1 MPIFLEPI
9 NRHEINEATKSKSR
23 LGIFTSHNSQDSP
36 RIHTDESKIG
46 STYSFDSVSSSIVS
60 DKDSDL
66 DSDMI
71 SFTDNDRMI
80 SSSSSSV
87 QNIPITSETDMPMS
101 IAAENSLKTT
111 KNVPQ
116 QIESDTKKVERE
128 LIEFDMPI
136 NSIGYFDLNETTRI
150 SDVLPSELPFKN
162 VHVKSVSTKNVPT
175 ASESWLVDFSDAN
188 LLIMPNNNSATESTS
203 TVDTPTNTNTV
214 NSTSVCHADNI
225 SPTPPTNF
233 LTVKTTDVSQATDP
247 HSALIGSI
255 LASYCAPVTPEVGIL
270 TPSSTLKNVPQTQLK
285 PNFTALPTQYGT
297 NSGDTPIPTYGGITR
312 GIVKP
317 KESDD
322 GDRLLGL
329 LNLDVKMMLST
340 MKEKGTEIRSARS
353 VPPTPATSTPFC
365 PPPTPTPSTPSIL
378 LKVAETKKI
387 KTIVPMNPPTAAPI
401 ETPPPIIKEQ
411 EVVEKKVTIK
421 TVAVDAKAK
430 NSTQIPDKIPEQNFS
445 EEPKTNV
452 VESISIQPKILIAE
466 KMMSVDFNSI
476 QSKPEKENEEKI
488 HTPTIPFPLSSHPL
502 SICTSHNKEYENK
515 SKENECIDTPQTVD
529 LIYATNSRKLK
540 HVEQQIQNLSTHESL
555 RMDSCDS
562 ADHGQLTDID
572 QRRRRRSNSYAPP
585 SSDSTVEVR
594 YFGHQR
600 VVIKK
605 K

>member
-9 NRHEINEATKSKSR
+9 NRHEINEAIKNKSR

-46 STYSFDSVSSSIVS
+46 STSSFDSVSSSIVS

-80 SSSSSSV
+80 SSLSSV

-150 SDVLPSELPFKN
+150 SDVLPSVLPSKN
-162 VHVKSVSTKNVPT
+162 IPAKRVSTKNVPT

-188 LLIMPNNNSATESTS
+188 LLIMPSNNSATESTP
-203 TVDTPTNTNTV
+203 TTDTPTNSV

-225 SPTPPTNF
+225 SPIPPTNF

-255 LASYCAPVTPEVGIL
+255 LASYSAPVTPEVDIL

-285 PNFTALPTQYGT
+285 PNVTALPAQYGV
-297 NSGDTPIPTYGGITR
+297 NNGDTPIPTYGGITR
-312 GIVKP
+312 GIIKP

-340 MKEKGTEIRSARS
+340 MKEKGTEIKSARS

-365 PPPTPTPSTPSIL
+365 PPSTPAPSTPSLL
-378 LKVAETKKI
+378 LKVAETKKV

-401 ETPPPIIKEQ
+401 ETPPKIIKEQ
-411 EVVEKKVTIK
+411 EVVEKKVTIE
-421 TVAVDAKAK
+421 TVAVDTKAK
-430 NSTQIPDKIPEQNFS
+430 DSTHIPDKIPEQNFS
-445 EEPKTNV
+445 EEPKTNI
-452 VESISIQPKILIAE
+452 VESISIQPKILITE

-476 QSKPEKENEEKI
+476 QPKPEKKNEEKI

-502 SICTSHNKEYENK
+502 SICTSHNKEFGNK

-529 LIYATNSRKLK
+529 LIYATNSRVLK
-540 HVEQQIQNLSTHESL
+540 HVEQQIQNLSTHESS

-562 ADHGQLTDID
+562 ADYGQLADID